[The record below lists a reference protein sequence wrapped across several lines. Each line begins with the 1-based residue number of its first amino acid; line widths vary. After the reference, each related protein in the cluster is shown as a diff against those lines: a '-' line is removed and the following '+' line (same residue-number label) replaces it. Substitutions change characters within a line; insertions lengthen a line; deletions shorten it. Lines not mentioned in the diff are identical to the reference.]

1 MKLLPKELEERL
13 PSIEEAKNLNDPEII
28 VKYFHPMSDWT
39 WYAAGYNDGIFWGLV
54 DGHYLET
61 GLFSLK
67 EMQEVKV
74 LGLGI
79 ERDLHFEPFKMSE
92 IKSKIQE
99 RRR

>member
-1 MKLLPKELEERL
+1 MKLLPKELKEKF

-39 WYAAGYNDGIFWGLV
+39 WYAAGFSDGIFWGLV
-54 DGHYLET
+54 DGHYLEA

-79 ERDLHFEPFKMSE
+79 ERDLHFESIKMSE
-92 IKSKIQE
+92 ARKKIHE
-99 RRR
+99 KRR